1 MELYQYLH
9 TGTIM
14 SDKCYLAEASSINN
28 SFNLKGSSIRCYE
41 VTLQQQASQWGGTS
55 TVPIP
60 TGVMYQYKDGEIVQS
75 KTKAS
80 LANKY
85 LGYRATS
92 PASTIDKHSSYSCTT
107 YTTPE
112 LAILAQ
118 LYSIHKDRKALLKHL
133 EEGRAKLDSYQH
145 YSDAFIKL
153 AENYPEL
160 LI

>member
-1 MELYQYLH
+1 MELYQYLY

-28 SFNLKGSSIRCYE
+28 SFNLRGSSIRCYE
-41 VTLQQQASQWGGTS
+41 VTLQQQTNKWGGTS

-60 TGVMYQYKDGEIVQS
+60 TGIMYQYKNGKIIQS

-80 LANKY
+80 LASKY
-85 LGYRATS
+85 LGYRATT
-92 PASTIDKHSSYSCTT
+92 PASTIDKHSLYSCTT

-118 LYSIHKDRKALLKHL
+118 LYSIHKDRNALLKYL
-133 EEGRAKLDSYQH
+133 QEGQAKLDSYQH
-145 YSDAFIKL
+145 YSDAFIEL
-153 AENYPEL
+153 AADYPEL

>member
-1 MELYQYLH
+1 
-9 TGTIM
+9 M
-14 SDKCYLAEASSINN
+14 SDKCYLVEASSINN

-41 VTLQQQASQWGGTS
+41 VTLQQQPNRWRGTS

-85 LGYRATS
+85 LGYRVTA
-92 PASTIDKHSSYSCTT
+92 PASTIDKHSSYGCTT
-107 YTTPE
+107 YTTSE
-112 LAILAQ
+112 LTILAQ
-118 LYSIHKDRKALLKHL
+118 LYSIHKDRNALLKHL

-145 YSDAFIKL
+145 YSDSFTKL

-160 LI
+160 LV

>member
-1 MELYQYLH
+1 
-9 TGTIM
+9 M

-28 SFNLKGSSIRCYE
+28 SFNLRGSSIRCYE
-41 VTLQQQASQWGGTS
+41 VTLQQQTNKWGGTS
-55 TVPIP
+55 TVAIP
-60 TGVMYQYKDGEIVQS
+60 TGVMYQYKNGEITQS

-85 LGYRATS
+85 LGHRPAV
-92 PASTIDKHSSYSCTT
+92 PASTIDKHNSYSCTT

-118 LYSIHKDRKALLKHL
+118 LYSIHRDRNALLKQL
-133 EEGRAKLDSYQH
+133 EETKAKLDSYQH
-145 YSDAFIKL
+145 YSDSFIKL

>member
-1 MELYQYLH
+1 
-9 TGTIM
+9 M

-28 SFNLKGSSIRCYE
+28 NFNLKGSSIRCYE
-41 VTLQQQASQWGGTS
+41 VTLQQQTNKWRGTS

-60 TGVMYQYKDGEIVQS
+60 TGIMYQYKNGKIIQS

-80 LANKY
+80 LASKY
-85 LGYRATS
+85 LKYRATT

-118 LYSIHKDRKALLKHL
+118 LYSIHKDRNALLKHIQ
-133 EEGRAKLDSYQH
+133 ECQAKLDSYQH
-145 YSDAFIKL
+145 YSDAFIEL
-153 AENYPEL
+153 AADYPEL

>member
-1 MELYQYLH
+1 
-9 TGTIM
+9 M
-14 SDKCYLAEASSINN
+14 SNKCYLAEASSINN

-41 VTLQQQASQWGGTS
+41 VTLQQQTNKWGSTS
-55 TVPIP
+55 TVPIS
-60 TGVMYQYKDGEIVQS
+60 TGIMYQYKDGEIVQS

-85 LGYRATS
+85 LGYRFTA
-92 PASTIDKHSSYSCTT
+92 PASTIDKHSSYSCTV

-118 LYSIHKDRKALLKHL
+118 LYTIHRDRIALLKHL
-133 EEGRAKLDSYQH
+133 EEGKAKLDSYQH
-145 YSDAFIKL
+145 YSDSFTKL

>member
-1 MELYQYLH
+1 
-9 TGTIM
+9 M

-28 SFNLKGSSIRCYE
+28 SFNLRGSSIRCYE
-41 VTLQQQASQWGGTS
+41 VTLQQQTNKWGGTS

-60 TGVMYQYKDGEIVQS
+60 TGIMYQYKNGKIIQS

-80 LANKY
+80 LASKY
-85 LGYRATS
+85 LGYYAAS
-92 PASTIDKHSSYSCTT
+92 PSSTIDKHSSYSCTT

-118 LYSIHKDRKALLKHL
+118 LYSIHRDRKALLKHL
-133 EEGRAKLDSYQH
+133 QEGQAKLDSYQH
-145 YSDAFIKL
+145 YSDAFTEL
-153 AENYPEL
+153 AADYPEL

>member
-1 MELYQYLH
+1 
-9 TGTIM
+9 M

-28 SFNLKGSSIRCYE
+28 NFNLRGSSIRCYE
-41 VTLQQQASQWGGTS
+41 VTLQQQTNKWGGTS
-55 TVPIP
+55 TVAIP
-60 TGVMYQYKDGEIVQS
+60 TGVMYQYKNGEITQS

-85 LGYRATS
+85 LGYYATS
-92 PASTIDKHSSYSCTT
+92 PTSTIDKHKSYSCTT
-107 YTTPE
+107 CTTPE

-118 LYSIHKDRKALLKHL
+118 LYSIHKDRNALLKRL
-133 EEGRAKLDSYQH
+133 EEGQSKLDSYKH
-145 YSDAFIKL
+145 YSDSFIKL

>member
-1 MELYQYLH
+1 
-9 TGTIM
+9 M

-28 SFNLKGSSIRCYE
+28 SFNLRGSSIRCYE
-41 VTLQQQASQWGGTS
+41 VTLQQQTNKWGGTS
-55 TVPIP
+55 TVAIP
-60 TGVMYQYKDGEIVQS
+60 TGVMYQYKNGEITQS

-85 LGYRATS
+85 LGHRPAV
-92 PASTIDKHSSYSCTT
+92 PASTIDKHNSYSCTT

-118 LYSIHKDRKALLKHL
+118 LYSIHRDRNALLKHL
-133 EEGRAKLDSYQH
+133 EETKAKLDSYQH
-145 YSDAFIKL
+145 YSDSFIKL

>member
-28 SFNLKGSSIRCYE
+28 SFNLRGSSIRCYE
-41 VTLQQQASQWGGTS
+41 VTLKQQTNQWGGTS

-75 KTKAS
+75 KTRAS

-85 LGYRATS
+85 LGYRVTA
-92 PASTIDKHSSYSCTT
+92 PASTIDKYSSYSCTT

-118 LYSIHKDRKALLKHL
+118 LYSIHKDRNALLKHL
-133 EEGRAKLDSYQH
+133 EEGRAKLASYQH
-145 YSDAFIKL
+145 YSDSFTKL

>member
-1 MELYQYLH
+1 
-9 TGTIM
+9 M

-28 SFNLKGSSIRCYE
+28 NFNLRGSSIRCYE
-41 VTLQQQASQWGGTS
+41 VTLQQQTNQRGGTS

-60 TGVMYQYKDGEIVQS
+60 TGIMYQYKDGEIVQS

-85 LGYRATS
+85 LGYRVTA
-92 PASTIDKHSSYSCTT
+92 PASTIDKYSSYSCTT

-118 LYSIHKDRKALLKHL
+118 LYSIHKDRKVLLKHL

-145 YSDAFIKL
+145 YSDSFTKL

>member
-1 MELYQYLH
+1 
-9 TGTIM
+9 M

-28 SFNLKGSSIRCYE
+28 NFNLRGSSIRCYE
-41 VTLQQQASQWGGTS
+41 VTLKQQTNQWGGTS

-75 KTKAS
+75 KTGAS

-85 LGYRATS
+85 LGYRVTA
-92 PASTIDKHSSYSCTT
+92 PASTIDKYSSYSCTT

-118 LYSIHKDRKALLKHL
+118 LYSIHKDRNALLKHL

-145 YSDAFIKL
+145 YSDSFTKL

>member
-1 MELYQYLH
+1 
-9 TGTIM
+9 M
-14 SDKCYLAEASSINN
+14 SDKYYLAEASSINN
-28 SFNLKGSSIRCYE
+28 NFNLRGSSIRCYE
-41 VTLQQQASQWGGTS
+41 VTLKQQTNQWGRTS

-85 LGYRATS
+85 LGFRVTA
-92 PASTIDKHSSYSCTT
+92 PASTIDKHNLYCCTT

-118 LYSIHKDRKALLKHL
+118 LYSIHRDHKALLKHL

-145 YSDAFIKL
+145 YSDSFIKL